1 MSQGADI
8 FFSKQ
13 VGITTNVGITI
24 VNLYAQSCREISSFF
39 RKFQFMQLGIKNVLD
54 LVLFF
59 QNIQKVCHKE
69 FDTAKFRYYLIYG
82 YFRELADRNFILYG

>member
-1 MSQGADI
+1 MSLGADI
-8 FFSKQ
+8 FCPKQ

-24 VNLYAQSCREISSFF
+24 VNLYAQSYRKISSFF
-39 RKFQFMQLGIKNVLD
+39 RRFQFMQLGIMNVLD
-54 LVLFF
+54 LVLF
-59 QNIQKVCHKE
+59 QNVQKVCHND